1 MITGSAATKSNALSQ
16 ALSDVATVIEETLH
30 QTAAD
35 RRLPITD
42 ERRHQYVLGGSN
54 RAASLPRSRPRSL

>member
-1 MITGSAATKSNALSQ
+1 
-16 ALSDVATVIEETLH
+16 LH